1 MADGL
6 VPSWYLFGQ
15 QGGGAVPALNV
26 QFTDAELER
35 VRAAAARAG
44 QALKPFAHDAILS
57 AANDRA
63 DRVAEAFEYV
73 TARSSE
79 LNRRL
84 A

>member
-1 MADGL
+1 
-6 VPSWYLFGQ
+6 
-15 QGGGAVPALNV
+15 VPALNV
-26 QFTDAELER
+26 QFTEAELER
-35 VRAAAARAG
+35 VRVAAARNG

>member
-1 MADGL
+1 
-6 VPSWYLFGQ
+6 
-15 QGGGAVPALNV
+15 VPALNV
-26 QFTDAELER
+26 QFTDAEMER
-35 VRAAAARAG
+35 VRTAASRKG

-73 TARSSE
+73 TARSTE